1 MLVGHLPH
9 LSRLASR
16 LICGDEE
23 RKVVSFQMGG
33 VVCLE
38 RDAEGNWSV
47 RWALTPELV

>member
-1 MLVGHLPH
+1 MFP
-9 LSRLASR
+9 

-23 RKVVSFQMGG
+23 RKVVEFQMGG

-38 RDAEGNWSV
+38 RDAEGSWAV